1 MISSINIDCN
11 RYILIRFPWS
21 TMIYSGEFQ
30 KISTKLSFKPN
41 FSTGW
46 WKIISLNCIFSK
58 LRSSVKKKLG
68 RDFLELT
75 GVDHS
80 DPHTYFRKID
90 TRFMLVYFFFYLP
103 KWLMTS
109 LWLLSRIRFGVV
121 EMGFEPENVTKI
133 TSYHITST

>member
-46 WKIISLNCIFSK
+46 RKIISLNCIFSK

-80 DPHTYFRKID
+80 DPHTYFRKIN
-90 TRFMLVYFFFYLP
+90 TRFMRLFIFFSIYQSGWWHHYGYFPAFVSGWW
-103 KWLMTS
+103 KWA
-109 LWLLSRIRFGVV
+109 LSQR
-121 EMGFEPENVTKI
+121 M
-133 TSYHITST
+133 